1 MKTKFERVSL
11 LPPYV
16 FSEIN
21 NLKAKERLK
30 GRDIIDLG
38 MGNPDSP
45 TPKHIVNKMIST
57 IKNPKTHRYSI
68 SRGIE
73 GLRKAQK
80 KYYLRRFN
88 VNLHKEWEKRRIK
101 NSDYHPLKKNS

>member
-21 NLKAKERLK
+21 NIKAKERLK
-30 GRDIIDLG
+30 GRDIIDMG
-38 MGNPDSP
+38 MGNPDSS
-45 TPKHIVNKMIST
+45 TPKHIVNKLIST

-73 GLRKAQK
+73 GLK
-80 KYYLRRFN
+80 KSS
-88 VNLHKEWEKRRIK
+88 KRIL
-101 NSDYHPLKKNS
+101 LKKIQCCSK